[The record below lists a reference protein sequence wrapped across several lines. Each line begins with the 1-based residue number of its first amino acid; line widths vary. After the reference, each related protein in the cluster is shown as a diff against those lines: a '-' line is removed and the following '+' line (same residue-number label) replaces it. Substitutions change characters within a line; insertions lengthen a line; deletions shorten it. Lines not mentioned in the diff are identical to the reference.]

1 MILNHLNM
9 INPTQ
14 TSQSTNPVVVGSTNT
29 IKFEPNLLSA
39 TDMTTKSHTKSS
51 TRHSTSSNSKKFQ
64 HQSSFV
70 PTSNLHID
78 TMNENNNFLKPNSSN
93 LLLLNQNQSG
103 LLQDSIYLN
112 HQDETTNNQKSLIW
126 KNYLTSLLIQQQQQ
140 QQQQMTKPQ
149 FNPFMIHNLAGSTAA
164 TTNSAGLVGGGGGLN
179 YNNFLNRSFQPIQ
192 STQQSIHSH
201 TNDLTSQMHAFLM
214 ASLAAAAASSTSTQ
228 QIPATNLYNQTQQ
241 SKYQEQIENIIYSS
255 RQQKQHKYL
264 NELNHPF
271 FSNISNNN
279 TSINNPTQITNQE
292 QETLFDIP
300 KKHTNKKSMKD
311 EYSNPSSSCSST
323 SSSSFTASNK
333 SSSGF
338 VSMNDLSQ
346 TNLLNQQQQKEEN
359 ELIEETD
366 LILNDTATSVNDG
379 KEIYECDKCDKKFS
393 TSHGL
398 EVHSRRTHLDQQRP
412 YECDLCHKTF
422 GHLVSLQHHRI
433 THQQERCFECNQCG
447 KTFKRSSTLSTH
459 LLIHSDTRPYP
470 CQYCGK
476 RFHQKSDMKKHTY
489 IHTGIKYFF

>member
-14 TSQSTNPVVVGSTNT
+14 SQSTNSVVVGSANSL
-29 IKFEPNLLSA
+29 KFEPSISPDLPVL
-39 TDMTTKSHTKSS
+39 TTKSQKSS
-51 TRHSTSSNSKKFQ
+51 SRLHSNSSKKCQPFA
-64 HQSSFV
+64 

-78 TMNENNNFLKPNSSN
+78 INENFENKFLKPNSSN
-93 LLLLNQNQSG
+93 LLLLNPNQAG
-103 LLQDSIYLN
+103 LLQDSIYMN
-112 HQDETTNNQKSLIW
+112 DETSNQKSLIW
-126 KNYLTSLLIQQQQQ
+126 KNYLTSFLIQQQQQ
-140 QQQQMTKPQ
+140 QQQQHQINKTQ
-149 FNPFMIHNLAGSTAA
+149 FNPFMLHNLGGSTVSGPASV
-164 TTNSAGLVGGGGGLN
+164 TNSAGLVGGLA
-179 YNNFLNRSFQPIQ
+179 YNNLLNRSFHPI
-192 STQQSIHSH
+192 SAAQSIHHSQP
-201 TNDLTSQMHAFLM
+201 NDITSQMQAFLM
-214 ASLAAAAASSTSTQ
+214 ASLAAAA
-228 QIPATNLYNQTQQ
+228 TNSNHQQQ
-241 SKYQEQIENIIYSS
+241 STKYQEQIENIMYS
-255 RQQKQHKYL
+255 RQQKQKYL

-271 FSNISNNN
+271 FSNSNSSIS
-279 TSINNPTQITNQE
+279 SNQE
-292 QETLFDIP
+292 PDLFDNP
-300 KKHTNKKSMKD
+300 KKSMTNKKSMKD

-323 SSSSFTASNK
+323 SSSYTISNK

-338 VSMNDLSQ
+338 VSMNDLSH
-346 TNLLNQQQQKEEN
+346 NVQKEN
-359 ELIEETD
+359 ELVEEAD
-366 LILNDTATSVNDG
+366 LIINDTASVNG

-422 GHLVSLQHHRI
+422 GHLVSLQHHRV

-489 IHTGIKYFF
+489 IHTGKIVMFFYY